1 MKNIVVLTDY
11 QENRAR
17 VETFEE
23 AYEIMKKRYTA
34 ERESFSEEE
43 WEEEYP
49 KEKIMAEFEAEGY
62 IEFCDGDC
70 IETLEQFI
78 EDLFQ
83 KEPKGS
89 FLT

>member
-1 MKNIVVLTDY
+1 MLTSY
-11 QENRAR
+11 N
-17 VETFEE
+17 
-23 AYEIMKKRYTA
+23 
-34 ERESFSEEE
+34 
-43 WEEEYP
+43 
-49 KEKIMAEFEAEGY
+49 AEGNL
-62 IEFCDGDC
+62 EFCDGDC

>member
-1 MKNIVVLTDY
+1 MLTSY
-11 QENRAR
+11 
-17 VETFEE
+17 
-23 AYEIMKKRYTA
+23 Y
-34 ERESFSEEE
+34 
-43 WEEEYP
+43 
-49 KEKIMAEFEAEGY
+49 AEGY

-89 FLT
+89 FFDIKNFLCYNICRKNKRRLAHLEV

>member
-11 QENRAR
+11 QENRTR

-23 AYEIMKKRYTA
+23 AYEIMKKRYTV

-78 EDLFQ
+78 EDLF
-83 KEPKGS
+83 
-89 FLT
+89 

>member
-1 MKNIVVLTDY
+1 MKNIVILTDY
-11 QENRAR
+11 QENRTR
-17 VETFEE
+17 VETFKE
-23 AYEIMKKRYTA
+23 AYKIMKKRYTV

-49 KEKIMAEFEAEGY
+49 KEKMMAEFEAEGY

-78 EDLFQ
+78 EDLF
-83 KEPKGS
+83 
-89 FLT
+89 